1 MAWCNGYEVRDV
13 QLVQEFNVSGTL
25 NNPFDIYMYNDTRT
39 RVLGH
44 DSDRSTQVTCLGRT
58 DNGMVKV
65 RYTSMGQDREGYV
78 LESNVTMSEPIE
90 PVENPERLT
99 NPQEVS

>member
-13 QLVQEFNVSGTL
+13 PLVQEFNVSGTL

-44 DSDRSTQVTCLGRT
+44 DSDRSPQVTCLGRT
-58 DNGMVKV
+58 SNGMVKV
-65 RYTSMGQDREGYV
+65 RYISMGQERYGYV
-78 LESNVTMSEPIE
+78 LESNVTMSEPTE
-90 PVENPERLT
+90 PVENP
-99 NPQEVS
+99 